1 MKERK
6 RKLTL
11 GSRSSKGRTFLG
23 WVDST
28 SSPFLVHV
36 QCLKDCILRL
46 DGMGSTQS
54 ERDFCAAT
62 LTRLAKTMNLLR
74 LSRANEPQSGVGRKF
89 IFCAGSGLVL
99 PRSVGQSARQRRQWH
114 FARVAI
120 LN

>member
-6 RKLTL
+6 RKRTL

-36 QCLKDCILRL
+36 QCLKECILRL

-54 ERDFCAAT
+54 EREG
-62 LTRLAKTMNLLR
+62 LLR
-74 LSRANEPQSGVGRKF
+74 CHVDPFGEDHEFAPPVQS
-89 IFCAGSGLVL
+89 
-99 PRSVGQSARQRRQWH
+99 
-114 FARVAI
+114 
-120 LN
+120 